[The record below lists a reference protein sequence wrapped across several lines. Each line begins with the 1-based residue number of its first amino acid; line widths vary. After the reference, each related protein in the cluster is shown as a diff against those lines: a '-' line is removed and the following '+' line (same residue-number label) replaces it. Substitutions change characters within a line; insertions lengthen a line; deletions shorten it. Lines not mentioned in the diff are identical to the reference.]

1 MNKILVPTDFGPEA
15 EKAYEVARVVAEK
28 QKAKIVLFHILPT
41 KLKLLT
47 AISNGLV
54 GVTQNTDLEEEIE
67 LANEKLDKIVKS
79 RVFGYINV
87 ETEILKG
94 ENDIVDDV
102 LEFFKKDNHDLVI
115 MGTAGEDKKGESN
128 AEIIARRSTIPVIT
142 VHKNQGE
149 DFQIDHVVLPTD
161 LKTLNRKFISNVNTL
176 RTAFNSKLTVL
187 FINSPK
193 NFKETDYINR
203 EWSLFKSRYD
213 VGDADFVTYNA
224 FDIESGIN
232 KFSTKNKAKMIFIP
246 THGRT
251 GIDRLFTTSYVED
264 IINHSD
270 IPVYSYNLNND
281 LENLP
286 DGKASGWSSGFT
298 G

>member
-15 EKAYEVARVVAEK
+15 EKAYEVARVIAEK
-28 QKAKIVLFHILPT
+28 QKADIVLFHILPT

-47 AISNGLV
+47 ALSNGLV
-54 GVTQNTDLEEEIE
+54 GTSSKTDLKDEVKQ
-67 LANEKLDKIVKS
+67 ANEKLEKIVSS
-79 RVFGYINV
+79 RAFGYIKV
-87 ETEILKG
+87 ETKILHG

-102 LEFFKKDNHDLVI
+102 LAFFKEEEHDLVI

-128 AEIIARRSTIPVIT
+128 AEIIARRSSIPVIT
-142 VHKNQGE
+142 VHKNVGE
-149 DFQIDHVVLPTD
+149 DFKIDHIVLPTD
-161 LKTLNRKFISNVNTL
+161 LKTLNRKFIANINTIKDSFK
-176 RTAFNSKLTVL
+176 AKLTVL
-187 FINSPK
+187 FINTPK

-213 VGDADFVTYNA
+213 VGDAQFVAYNA
-224 FDIESGIN
+224 FDIESGIS
-232 KFSTKNKAKMIFIP
+232 KFSYKNKAKMIFIP

-264 IINHSD
+264 IINHSE

-281 LENLP
+281 IANLP
-286 DGKASGWSSGFT
+286 DGTATGWSGGFT

>member
-15 EKAYEVARVVAEK
+15 EKAYDVARVIAEK
-28 QKAKIVLFHILPT
+28 QKADIVLFHILPT

-47 AISNGLV
+47 ALSNGLV
-54 GVTQNTDLEEEIE
+54 GSNVQSDLKEEIKE
-67 LANEKLDKIVKS
+67 ANEKLKKIVAS
-79 RVFGYINV
+79 RVFGYVKV

-94 ENDIVDDV
+94 ESDIIDDV
-102 LEFFKKDNHDLVI
+102 LEFFKKDDHDLVV

-128 AEIIARRSTIPVIT
+128 AEIIARKSTIPVIT
-142 VHKNQGE
+142 AHKNVGE
-149 DFQIDHVVLPTD
+149 DYAIDHIVLPTD
-161 LKTLNRKFISNVNTL
+161 LKTLNRKFIANINQLKESFK
-176 RTAFNSKLTVL
+176 AKLTVL

-203 EWSLFKSRYD
+203 EWSLFKSRYN
-213 VGDADFVTYNA
+213 VGDAEFVVYNA
-224 FDIESGIN
+224 FDIESGIS
-232 KFSTKNKAKMIFIP
+232 KFSNKNNVKMIFIP

-270 IPVYSYNLNND
+270 IPVYSYNLHND
-281 LENLP
+281 LANLP
-286 DGKASGWSSGFT
+286 DGSSSGWSGGFT